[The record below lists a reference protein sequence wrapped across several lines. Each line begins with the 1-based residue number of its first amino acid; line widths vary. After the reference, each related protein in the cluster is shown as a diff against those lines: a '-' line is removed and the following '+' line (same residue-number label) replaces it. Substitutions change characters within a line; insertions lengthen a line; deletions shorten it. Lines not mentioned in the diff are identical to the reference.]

1 MAYHFRS
8 PFLAAIVNRA
18 LAEERRWPIVNVAMP
33 RDTADCT
40 PANDDDE
47 TPPPAAGALPVP
59 QAA

>member
-8 PFLAAIVNRA
+8 PFLGAIVSRA
-18 LAEERRWPIVNVAMP
+18 LVEERRWPIVNVAMP
-33 RDTADCT
+33 RDTADST
-40 PANDDDE
+40 PANDDE